1 MHVARELIVIVTVVA
16 AIAGV
21 ARRIGRTAP
30 LVLVVAGII
39 ASYLPGVDDMTVD
52 PDLILVGI
60 LPPLLYSAAIRT
72 SLIDVRSN
80 LRPIGLLS
88 VGYVGFTTVCI
99 GFIAA
104 WLLPIPLAAAFA
116 LGAVVAP
123 PDAVAATSIGRKVGM
138 PRRVVTILE
147 GESLVNDATAIVCLR
162 TAIAAMAG
170 SVTALEITRDFARSA
185 FGGVLVGVLAAL
197 VIGHIRKKL
206 DDTVLDTTISL
217 LSPWVAYLAAEEI
230 HASGVL
236 AVVVM
241 GLLLGHKAYVIQS
254 APSRLLERGNWA
266 TVQFIL
272 EHVVFFLIG
281 LQAQA
286 IVDAVADSTLSAA
299 TIAGSAA
306 LILVAVIVLRFVW
319 VFPATYVPRWISPRI
334 AERDPAPPWQVPTV
348 ISWAGMRGVV
358 TIAAVFLLPD
368 DTPHRATLVLIALVV
383 AAGTLLI
390 QGPTLPWLVRRLG
403 LSGPNA
409 AQDLLT
415 EALLYQKA
423 ARAGLAALDNAATGD
438 EPANILARLR
448 SSGLERADAAWE
460 SLGGDGETPSQTYA
474 LATRDHAGLRTRRQ
488 CWKPATRAPHPTK
501 CSARCWARSTSKR
514 ASSSRTSAPAVSNAT
529 ATSRPPTSNC
539 SVAPSYAPR
548 SARMF
553 PTHEPPTDARNV
565 FSTAL
570 DGCTCAC
577 ASRVATSG
585 VATRLS
591 NATQTSTSA
600 RRDIRSCVASNP
612 TNCGGGATSTTRS
625 ADNPEVGGAVS
636 RARRRRRG

>member
-39 ASYLPGVDDMTVD
+39 VSYLPGVDDMAID
-52 PDLILVGI
+52 PDIVLVGI
-60 LPPLLYSAAIRT
+60 LPPLLYAAAIRT
-72 SLIDVRSN
+72 SLVDFRSN
-80 LRPIGLLS
+80 VRPIALLS
-88 VGYVGFTTVCI
+88 VGYIGFTTVCI
-99 GFIAA
+99 GFIAW
-104 WLLPIPLAAAFA
+104 WLLPVPLAAAFA

-123 PDAVAATSIGRKVGM
+123 PDAVAATSIARKVGM

-170 SVTALEITRDFARSA
+170 SVTALEITGDFVRSVL
-185 FGGVLVGVLAAL
+185 GGVGVGVLAAF

-206 DDTVLDTTISL
+206 DDIVLDTTISL
-217 LSPWVAYLAAEEI
+217 VSPWVAYLAAEEI

-236 AVVVM
+236 AVVVL
-241 GLLLGHKAYVIQS
+241 GLLLGHKAYMIQS

-281 LQAQA
+281 LQART
-286 IVDAVADSTLSAA
+286 IIDDVADSTLSAA
-299 TIAGSAA
+299 TIALAA
-306 LILVAVIVLRFVW
+306 AVVLVAVIVLRFVW
-319 VFPATYVPRWISPRI
+319 VFPATYVPRWVSRRI
-334 AERDPAPPWQVPTV
+334 AGRDPAPPWQVPTV

-368 DTPHRATLVLIALVV
+368 DTPHREALVLIALVV

-403 LSGPNA
+403 LVGPNA

-415 EALLYQKA
+415 EALIYQKA
-423 ARAGLAALDNAATGD
+423 ARAGLAALDNATTGD

-448 SSGLERADAAWE
+448 ISGLERADAAWE
-460 SLGGDGETPSQTYA
+460 SLGGDGETPSQVYA
-474 LATRDHAGLRTRRQ
+474 RLRAIMLDSERAAVLQARDEGAAPDEVLR
-488 CWKPATRAPHPTK
+488 K
-501 CSARCWARSTSKR
+501 
-514 ASSSRTSAPAVSNAT
+514 VLG
-529 ATSRPPTSNC
+529 
-539 SVAPSYAPR
+539 
-548 SARMF
+548 
-553 PTHEPPTDARNV
+553 
-565 FSTAL
+565 AL
-570 DGCTCAC
+570 DVEESVLINYIGSAVDRAGDLTAADLEMLGCPELREAERNEVPDPRTPDGCEECLRDGMRWVHLRLCLTCGHVGCCDSSEGRHADGHFHE
-577 ASRVATSG
+577 TSHP
-585 VATRLS
+585 VM
-591 NATQTSTSA
+591 
-600 RRDIRSCVASNP
+600 RSFEPDELWRWCYLH
-612 TNCGGGATSTTRS
+612 
-625 ADNPEVGGAVS
+625 DQVG
-636 RARRRRRG
+636 